1 MVHNAGT
8 SGSARDIVRA
18 LSRTPLFSG
27 LDGVTLAALAAVAT
41 RRAWYAGAVLF
52 QRGDAGED
60 MLILVSGRVRLSI
73 STAAG
78 KELVLRHLGPG
89 EVLGEFSLIDGEPR
103 SADATVTEPTAA
115 IVLHR
120 HGFDRVAAAHPQLG
134 LALARHLC
142 RLLRQTNY
150 QMESI
155 ALHALHARVAR
166 FLLFALR
173 EQHGATL
180 PDQAMLRLE
189 LSQSDV
195 AAVLGASRPKVNAV
209 FQAMLADG
217 TLHREGT
224 TLGCDVRRLAAATEA
239 PEAG

>member
-1 MVHNAGT
+1 MQNADGA
-8 SGSARDIVRA
+8 GSARDIIRA

-27 LDGVTLAALAAVAT
+27 ADGETLAALAAVST
-41 RRAWYAGAVLF
+41 RRAWYAGTVLF

-60 MLILVSGRVRLSI
+60 MVVLLSGRVRLSI

-78 KELVLRHLGPG
+78 KELVLRHVGPG
-89 EVLGEFSLIDGEPR
+89 DVLGEFSLIDKEPR

-115 IVLHR
+115 ILLHR
-120 HGFDRVAAAHPQLG
+120 SGFDRVAAAHPQLG
-134 LALARHLC
+134 MTLARHLC

-173 EQHGATL
+173 EQHGTML
-180 PDQAMLRLE
+180 PDQAVLRLD

-217 TLHREGT
+217 TLRRDGAA
-224 TLGCDVRRLAAATEA
+224 LGCDVRRLVTATDV